1 MPVRSIKKIPIYAWI
16 PPVTD
21 PLFKIEVV
29 TSGGS
34 GTAYDV
40 SDIIHSGDITNGVT
54 DTIGN
59 FKFVID
65 NSEETYTDLFALYD
79 EVNLYMDYATT
90 ATTLRFK
97 GLIEK
102 VSKAENTIIVTGR
115 STAAKV
121 MGITVTK
128 QYTDSY
134 THEILLDLISSY
146 ASDTLTTTNID
157 TTESTDQQITISWN
171 QKTFWECVIELC
183 ARAGYDCYIDQNYD
197 VHYFVNGTRNNTTEV
212 ILHDQNLFETGD
224 FAPDLSVIK
233 NRIIVYGS
241 KIENMQIIATAEDLT
256 SQSAYQVKE
265 EVISDSTI
273 ITTAQ
278 AQARADYELAA
289 KKDPLIV
296 GEVSSYGLPTLYP
309 GERLRISDPQN
320 GLAPNYYTIQKFD
333 HKFSN
338 DEPMTTVVTITKET
352 STLPRILKKRITY
365 ETQATEFENINEL
378 RQSWLFDFN
387 TDTGTHSSTQIAE
400 GFLTTDGGASGTW
413 ISEDNGVTT
422 DITACELRV
431 SGDALPGTNYLVSVD
446 GGIVWQSITPNV
458 LLTPNPSGKTLKLKV
473 ELNSATTNVDSLML
487 LYK

>member
-1 MPVRSIKKIPIYAWI
+1 MPVRSIKKIPVYSWI

-21 PLFKIEVV
+21 PLFKIEIVGD
-29 TSGGS
+29 GGS

-40 SDIIHSGDITNGVT
+40 TDIIHSGEILNGVT

-65 NSEETYTDLFALYD
+65 NSEETYTDIFALYD

-115 STAAKV
+115 STASKV

-128 QYTDSY
+128 QYTDEY
-134 THEILLDLISSY
+134 THDILLDLISSY
-146 ASDTLTTTNID
+146 TSGVTTTNLD

-171 QKTFWECVIELC
+171 QKSFWECVIELC
-183 ARAGYDCYIDQNYD
+183 SRAGYDCYIDQNYD
-197 VHYFVNGTRNNTTEV
+197 MHYFVNGTRNNTTEI

-224 FAPDLSVIK
+224 FAPDLSVVK
-233 NRIIVYGS
+233 NRIIVYGA
-241 KIENMQIIATAEDLT
+241 KIENMQIIATAEDLD
-256 SQSAYQVKE
+256 SQTAYKVKE
-265 EVISDSTI
+265 LIISDSTI
-273 ITTAQ
+273 LTTAQ

-289 KKDPLIV
+289 TKDPPIV

-320 GLAPNYYTIQKFD
+320 GIAPNYYTIQKFS

-338 DEPMTTVVTITKET
+338 DEPMTTIVTITKET
-352 STLPRILKKRITY
+352 STLPRILKKRIVY
-365 ETQATEFENINEL
+365 EAQATEFENINEL
-378 RQSWLFDFN
+378 RQSWIFDFN
-387 TDTGTHSSTQIAE
+387 TDSGTHSGTEVSE
-400 GFLTTDGGASGTW
+400 GFLKTDGGASGTW
-413 ISEDNGVTT
+413 ISDDNEVTT

-431 SGDALPGTNYLVSVD
+431 NGDALPGTTYSISVD
-446 GGIVWQSITPNV
+446 GGIVWQTITPSV
-458 LLTPNPSGKTLKLKV
+458 LLTPNPSGKTLKIKV